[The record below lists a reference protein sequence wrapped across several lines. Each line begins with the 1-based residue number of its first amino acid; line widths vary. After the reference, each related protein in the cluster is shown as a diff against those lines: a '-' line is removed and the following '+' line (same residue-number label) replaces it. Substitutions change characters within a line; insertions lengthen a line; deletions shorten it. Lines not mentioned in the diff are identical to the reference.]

1 MSEPVFDEMS
11 IREHAGQVAESVRA
25 INHLSLPWVV
35 EESLAYPSDVAVV
48 VAELARAAHG
58 LRQATAQLA
67 GRIEQLQQDG
77 RIRDAE
83 PDPDHPERAARACL
97 LLNVSVAAATGQLA
111 TALDAA
117 EQQLSCL
124 AYAEQPAA
132 ATRTSTPD
140 ITPPDTAT
148 PAAGS
153 IDLPGLGR

>member
-1 MSEPVFDEMS
+1 MSEPVFDQMS
-11 IREHAGQVAESVRA
+11 IRQHAGQVAESVRA

-35 EESLAYPSDVAVV
+35 GESLPYPSDVAVV

-77 RIRDAE
+77 RIRDAD

-97 LLNVSVAAATGQLA
+97 LLNVSVAAATGRLA

-117 EQQLSCL
+117 EQHLSCL
-124 AYAEQPAA
+124 ASVERP
-132 ATRTSTPD
+132 TPSTHTSTPD
-140 ITPPDTAT
+140 TT
-148 PAAGS
+148 PAAADS
-153 IDLPGLGR
+153 IELPGLGR